1 MTVLF
6 GVKENAISKKLL
18 FVRFIRKIGSNK
30 SFLLLNIS
38 RKGIENEKIEEDI
51 TVRED
56 LISSFRYE
64 QQNDTQTVHLIYN
77 NL

>member
-38 RKGIENEKIEEDI
+38 RKGIENEKIEDI